1 MPDFDDAPITNPVQD
16 RFGFDPFAQSIARCI
31 LALKHPLGSVV
42 AIHGPWGSGKSSVI
56 NLVRHHLAKD
66 PDAPVI
72 VPIQAWWYRTEDAL
86 AIGFFQELYATL
98 SKELPKGDKAK
109 DALAKL
115 GGHIAGAGQLL
126 GAAAG
131 LVAGSV
137 AEGAVN
143 AVSSTLANYIR
154 TDENTESLQRHVAE
168 ALADQSKRFLFI
180 VDDLDRLTPDEA
192 LVVLRLIKSVGR
204 LPNVAYLLSY
214 DREVTEKVV
223 AIRYP
228 SEGAH
233 YLEKIVQAGF
243 DLPEPDPIH
252 LQTLFLEQVEQL
264 FLKEDGESWLNSDD
278 TDLLNLFFEG
288 IYPELRTPRDV
299 VRLANSLA
307 ITWGAVKG
315 EVHPGDFV
323 TLEALR
329 LFRPAVY
336 RAVRASKTRLVGTS
350 GNDRQNAGRAEELE
364 EQLIGS
370 VPLKDKQRIRNV
382 LMRLFPRL
390 QATWLN
396 MHYSSDEAWNRARR
410 ICSSKHFD
418 TYFMFSL
425 PNHAIGREE
434 IATLAR
440 RAGETDYVQRVFR
453 EAVATNVSGG
463 QTRAS
468 HLLEAMTL
476 HAEEVADKDIE
487 PFVAALFE
495 VADEL
500 RVPQDERK
508 AFEFADN
515 RFRVHWLLRKL
526 TFERM
531 PLEERSRVIVAASER
546 AGLSW
551 LADLTTFAHGDHFPR
566 EGKDPEPEKSCL
578 TTFEDLP
585 RLVALFMARMQAAA
599 ANGSLLSAPKLA
611 GLLYRWADLAA
622 DDGASARAWTTLMLE
637 DDAAVPVLA
646 EAFLGNVWS
655 QGMGF
660 GGLGDLA
667 ARRSDR
673 AQIDGAERIIN
684 LAHFKS
690 RLEELTA
697 TSAPN
702 GPKTKG
708 MHRLLKVWDES
719 KY

>member
-1 MPDFDDAPITNPVQD
+1 MPDFDDKPIENPEQD

-31 LALKHPLGSVV
+31 LALKRPLGSVV

-56 NLVRHHLAKD
+56 NLVRHHLAQD
-66 PDAPVI
+66 ANAPVV

-98 SKELPKGDKAK
+98 SKELPSGEKVRDS
-109 DALAKL
+109 LAKL

-131 LVAGSV
+131 FVAGSV

-154 TDENTESLQRHVAE
+154 TDTNTESLQRNVSE
-168 ALADQSKRFLFI
+168 ALAAQNKRFLFI

-223 AIRYP
+223 ANRYP

-243 DLPEPDPIH
+243 DLPDPDSVH
-252 LQTLFLEQVEQL
+252 LQTLFLEQIESL
-264 FLKEDGESWLNSDD
+264 FLKEDGESWIDSHDMD
-278 TDLLNLFFEG
+278 FANLIFEG
-288 IYPELRTPRDV
+288 VYPELRRPRDV

-315 EVHPGDFV
+315 EVHPGDFMV
-323 TLEALR
+323 LEALR

-336 RAVRASKTRLVGTS
+336 REVRASKRRLVGTS
-350 GNDRQNAGRAEELE
+350 GSDRQSPDLAKELE
-364 EQLIGS
+364 ERLIGS
-370 VPLKDKQRIRNV
+370 VPTQDRQRIRNV

-390 QATWLN
+390 QAIWSN
-396 MHYSSDEAWNRARR
+396 MHYSSEETWTRTRR

-418 TYFMFSL
+418 TYFVFSL
-425 PNHAIGREE
+425 PDHAIGREE

-440 RAGETDYVQRVFR
+440 RASEADYVQLVFR
-453 EAVATNVSGG
+453 EAVATKVNGG

-476 HAEEVADKDIE
+476 HAEEVADRDAE
-487 PFVAALFE
+487 AFLAALFE

-500 RVPQDERK
+500 RVPQDEPK
-508 AFEFADN
+508 AFGVADN
-515 RFRVHWLLRKL
+515 RFRLHWLMRKL
-526 TFERM
+526 TFGRM
-531 PLEERSRVIVAASER
+531 SLPERSRVILAASEH

-551 LADLTTFAHGDHFPR
+551 LADLTISAYRDHFPR
-566 EGKDPEPEKSCL
+566 EGKDPEQEENSL
-578 TTFEDLP
+578 TTRDDLD
-585 RLVALFMARMQAAA
+585 RLVALFVARMQTAAA
-599 ANGSLLSAPKLA
+599 DGALLSAPKLA
-611 GLLYRWADLAA
+611 GLLHRWADLAG
-622 DDGASARAWTTLMLE
+622 DDGASARAWTTSTLE

-646 EAFLGNVWS
+646 EAFLGTVWS

-673 AQIDGAERIIN
+673 AQIDGAERIID
-684 LAHFKS
+684 LAQFKS
-690 RLEELTA
+690 RLEELTVRSVPDGQETKVMRRILRA
-697 TSAPN
+697 WDAP
-702 GPKTKG
+702 
-708 MHRLLKVWDES
+708 RD
-719 KY
+719 